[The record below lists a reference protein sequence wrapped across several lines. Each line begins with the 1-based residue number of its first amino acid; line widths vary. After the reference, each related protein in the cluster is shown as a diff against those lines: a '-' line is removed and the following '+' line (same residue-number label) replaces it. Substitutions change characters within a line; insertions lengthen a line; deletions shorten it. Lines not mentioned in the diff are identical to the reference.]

1 MDDQALLANIE
12 YYDPPPSKAASSTD
26 DNDKYY
32 YAKGIARELEER
44 YQKSLLAAAAA
55 DDDTPLPPPKPAPR
69 CINGHLIGKFEGIDI
84 WGPFCPR
91 PQKDEDEKWAAA
103 ADAIRDYDRP
113 VPESHTQYIVSQG
126 RGPSYPSYSSS
137 IDRQD
142 HYAFKMTEE
151 RYKLLCEKSP
161 VFVEYVFPP
170 LDEKHNTQTTKR
182 RRAMWAK
189 LVVHMSP
196 KQREASAANRQAD
209 IRFIAT
215 ERDLENQCK
224 LTRGLRRVVYKP
236 PKKNELRNGT
246 TARRQTL
253 RRKLEAYDI
262 HVKDCHKAKLSIKQR
277 DTLLM
282 RIRKKKRDTRL
293 RSARMNKA
301 LHWYGKAKK
310 NNKRLTLND
319 DYRGKP
325 KRNRSDCPCR
335 EESHGL
341 DTLERSFKLFNNYGD
356 SNNNTSRHF
365 RWTAEES
372 LAHDDVA
379 EERTDNLLLG
389 WGVCKECVSK
399 YKDDLVTLTLWLK
412 RSWPHNLNVYC
423 GILEGVRSQG
433 LAHDMIVK
441 AMNRDIY

>member
-1 MDDQALLANIE
+1 MDDQTLLANIE

-32 YAKGIARELEER
+32 YAKGIARGLEER
-44 YQKSLLAAAAA
+44 YQKSLLAAATAD
-55 DDDTPLPPPKPAPR
+55 DDDTPLPPPKPAPQ

-84 WGPFCPR
+84 CGPFCPR

-113 VPESHTQYIVSQG
+113 VPESHTQYLVSQG
-126 RGPSYPSYSSS
+126 PVPSYPSYSST

-151 RYKLLCEKSP
+151 RYKLLCEKSQP
-161 VFVEYVFPP
+161 MVEYVFPP

-196 KQREASAANRQAD
+196 KQREAAAAKRQDD

-215 ERDLENQCK
+215 ERDLEDRCK
-224 LTRGLRRVVYKP
+224 LTRGLRRVVYEP

-253 RRKLEAYDI
+253 RRKLVAYHI

-277 DTLLM
+277 DTFLM
-282 RIRKKKRDTRL
+282 RIRKKKSETRL

-301 LHWYGKAKK
+301 LIWYGKAKE

-319 DYRGKP
+319 EYRGKP

-335 EESHGL
+335 GESHGF

-356 SNNNTSRHF
+356 RDNNETRHF
-365 RWTAEES
+365 RTAEEI
-372 LAHDDVA
+372 LAHDDVV

-412 RSWPHNLNVYC
+412 RSWPRNFNVYC
-423 GILEGVRSQG
+423 EILEGVRSQG